1 MFHGE
6 SELADENIQILQ
18 EKTQQQVFRSHFL
31 PDHRVSS
38 NKEVYYAQHLI
49 LVNFLLVNFFT
60 KMKIARNPEGFQVP
74 GVVEMNPTGLPE
86 LF

>member
-1 MFHGE
+1 MNFTHPI
-6 SELADENIQILQ
+6 A
-18 EKTQQQVFRSHFL
+18 KTASPGPV
-31 PDHRVSS
+31 VSVPTLGS
-38 NKEVYYAQHLI
+38 WKYAQNLI
-49 LVNFLLVNFFT
+49 LVIFLLVNFFT